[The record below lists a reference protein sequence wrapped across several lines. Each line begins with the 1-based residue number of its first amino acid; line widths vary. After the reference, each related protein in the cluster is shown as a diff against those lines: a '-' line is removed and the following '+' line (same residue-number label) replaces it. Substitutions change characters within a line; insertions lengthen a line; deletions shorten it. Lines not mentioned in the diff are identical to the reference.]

1 MGVFVFCLQKLTNF
15 ERFTFSAAV
24 AMAGYEMKNTHHMHY
39 CPYSVPRAILC
50 AILLEQ

>member
-24 AMAGYEMKNTHHMHY
+24 AMAGYEMKNTHHMRY
-39 CPYSVPRAILC
+39 CPLFGSKGYLVCYVA
-50 AILLEQ
+50 